1 MLWGSMGEGRMWSGG
16 QWWFSEDGR
25 FAGVSIPFFIDLRIF
40 YNEHVFFFLNRN
52 TYTHSQKSS
61 IQELAMSPG

>member
-1 MLWGSMGEGRMWSGG
+1 MCSRG
-16 QWWFSEDGR
+16 QRWFSEDGR

-52 TYTHSQKSS
+52 THTHTQKNG
-61 IQELAMSPG
+61 IQELAMSLG